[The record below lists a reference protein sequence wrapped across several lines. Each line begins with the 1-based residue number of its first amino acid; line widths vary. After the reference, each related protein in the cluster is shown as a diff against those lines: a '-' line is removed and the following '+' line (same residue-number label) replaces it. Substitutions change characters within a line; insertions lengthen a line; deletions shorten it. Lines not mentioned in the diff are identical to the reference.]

1 MAEKSFANNVAKMV
15 GIPDEIMKLAN
26 LKADEIIKQDK
37 IVSNNSFSS
46 LIGDIDKL
54 NIEEEMERQNMM
66 YES

>member
-26 LKADEIIKQDK
+26 SKADEIIKQDK

-54 NIEEEMERQNMM
+54 NIEEEMKRQNMM
-66 YES
+66 Y